1 MLKVNYE
8 YKKGFLVVYLEGIL
22 DSRNMYELINSIKVI
37 TTWNGINRVILDIE
51 KVIALSDKYIKY
63 IIEDMSDISI
73 DLKGY
78 NF

>member
-8 YKKGFLVVYLEGIL
+8 YKKGFLFVNLEGTL
-22 DSRNMYELINSIKVI
+22 DSKNMYELINSMKVI
-37 TTWNGINRVILDIE
+37 TTWNGINKVVLNIE

-63 IIEDMSDISI
+63 ILEDMSDINI
-73 DLKGY
+73 YLKDY

>member
-37 TTWNGINRVILDIE
+37 TTWNGINKVILDIE

>member
-8 YKKGFLVVYLEGIL
+8 YKKGFLVVNLEGIL

-63 IIEDMSDISI
+63 IIEDMSEISI